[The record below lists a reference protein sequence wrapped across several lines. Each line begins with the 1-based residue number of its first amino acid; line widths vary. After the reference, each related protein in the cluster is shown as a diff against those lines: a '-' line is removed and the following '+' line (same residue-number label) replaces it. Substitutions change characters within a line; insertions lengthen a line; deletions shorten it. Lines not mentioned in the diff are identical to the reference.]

1 MLVGSRNPVKLEVAE
16 EAFSKYLKA
25 ILEGEFI
32 G

>member
-1 MLVGSRNPVKLEVAE
+1 MLLDSQNPVKLEAAE
-16 EAFSKYLKA
+16 EVFSKYLKA